1 MTESSAQPTGKANAP
16 HYVWGDACDGWRL
29 VDRAELS
36 VIHERMPP
44 GASEERHRHTRARQ
58 FFFVLAGELTLE
70 VEGADAVLG
79 IGQGLEIAPEVAHTA
94 MNRGG
99 GDVEFLVV
107 SHPSTRGDRQ
117 P

>member
-1 MTESSAQPTGKANAP
+1 
-16 HYVWGDACDGWRL
+16 
-29 VDRAELS
+29 
-36 VIHERMPP
+36 
-44 GASEERHRHTRARQ
+44 
-58 FFFVLAGELTLE
+58 